1 MVWPITIMVQFSQK
15 ISSSSTFELELDF
28 FLVLSIRTRTGDYID
43 FSCFLV
49 VSWLIKLS

>member
-1 MVWPITIMVQFSQK
+1 MVQFSQK

-28 FLVLSIRTRTGDYID
+28 FLVLIVYILEKEITYID